1 MTTLARGASI
11 TVNAAYDGAISVS
24 TNGGLATVA
33 VTPVADVANT
43 VTLGPM
49 PARLIFGPYPLGAQ
63 LNITNINCDN
73 LVYSGDSSGSGG
85 GGSTTLTGAVTGTGS
100 GTIPTAFDPAV
111 LDAAALALGFQHG
124 GGSGGETFAS
134 LSSVS
139 LNTSATPTAGA
150 TVAFAANACNAMVI
164 RNTEGV
170 DIEFQIAGTGVFS
183 TIRADE
189 ERKIFGITDA
199 SQVAFRRADYAVATN
214 TQVTVVTAELI
225 NTSAVYSVSRQK
237 VTTAANG
244 TYATLASAA
253 AAAVEITNTGIA
265 DVYVK
270 VAGGSAIKLRR
281 GKSSLFAVANANQ
294 LSVNGAGGAKN
305 ENPVVTVEA
314 EIFDRTPGLPRR
326 TFVLADQALGAMK
339 QRFGTN
345 NWSLDPDFV
354 MMASFM
360 PLTRFNP
367 HGKTISLFNLASNV
381 AVLAG
386 SSGATVADV
395 SIDQV
400 AHVNTIRTQDTMF
413 SGATNR
419 AVRVTTTTP
428 GVNIIGTS
436 LNNGTGINTTNC
448 DIHAVIKLISGGA
461 PTTMLIELFSTADG
475 SGSDYHQLSVI
486 NDAGAGRVPANSYG
500 ARAFS
505 THLFTAIGAGADMT
519 SIKYARFRYNSPA
532 NSVLQPERIMAVK
545 KGSDRASIVF
555 THDDGYAYSMNKT
568 AVALGF
574 YGWPAVAYLS
584 PESSSFGGNLAGGT
598 LLPDNCRSLQNAHG
612 WQFAMQNYN
621 QESAKDLTAREWREN
636 QLQGMMNL
644 VAIGLDPEGARDGS
658 LDGAGPFSTTS
669 VQYKDMANILRT
681 SRQFKNGPSSVG
693 GLFSGYI
700 VGTVLT
706 VTAITSGAIVAGVL
720 VGQGTDPNQTI
731 ISLASGTANT
741 VGATYNVGVAQ
752 TLGSSGAPVAFCSD
766 NVTPFAFAECN
777 PPGDPYTL
785 SAYNWDGSAASA
797 NDLQLFARMRLHIEQ
812 AIASQGTCV
821 LATHVG
827 WNAYYNAMVNYV
839 LPWIAAKEAA
849 NLCRVT
855 TLKDVALKQAA
866 AAIA

>member
-1 MTTLARGASI
+1 MPTI
-11 TVNAAYDGAISVS
+11 AAGTSDIFTIPQGQ
-24 TNGGLATVA
+24 
-33 VTPVADVANT
+33 VAN
-43 VTLGPM
+43 VTGSGSAVLNFPTSSPITLNGSSVLGPYSYDRSVTVS
-49 PARLIFGPYPLGAQ
+49 AYSQIDYV
-63 LNITNINCDN
+63 ITTQ
-73 LVYSGDSSGSGG
+73 SAGGG
-85 GGSTTLTGAVTGTGS
+85 GGSSYTLPTASASTLGGVKVGANLAIDGS
-100 GTIPTAFDPAV
+100 GV
-111 LDAAALALGFQHG
+111 LSASG
-124 GGSGGETFAS
+124 GGSAETYTS
-134 LSSVS
+134 LTTVT

-150 TVAFAANACNAMVI
+150 TVAFGSAACNAMVI

-170 DIEFQIAGTGVFS
+170 DIEFQVGGAGAFS

-189 ERKIFGITDA
+189 ERVIFGITDA
-199 SQVAFRRADYAVATN
+199 SQVAFRRTDYAVASTSM
-214 TQVTVVTAELI
+214 VTSVTAELI
-225 NTSAVYSVSRQK
+225 NTSATYNITRQK

-244 TYATLASAA
+244 TYAALSSAS

-270 VAGGSAIKLRR
+270 VAAGAAVKLRR
-281 GKSSLFAVANANQ
+281 GKSSLFVVANANQ
-294 LSVNGAGGAKN
+294 ISVNGAGGAKN

-314 EIFDRTPGLPRR
+314 EVFDRTPGLPRR
-326 TFVLADQALGAMK
+326 NFVLADQALGAMK

-354 MMASFM
+354 MMSSFM
-360 PLTRFNP
+360 PFTRYNP
-367 HGKTISLFNLASNV
+367 HGKTVSLFDRASNV
-381 AVLAG
+381 SVLAG
-386 SSGATVADV
+386 SSGASVADV

-436 LNNGTGINTTNC
+436 FNNAAGINTTNC
-448 DIHAVIKLISGGA
+448 DIHAVIKLISGSA
-461 PTTMLIELFSTADG
+461 PTTMFIELFSTADG
-475 SGSDYHQLSVI
+475 SGSDFHQLSVI
-486 NDAGAGRVPANSYG
+486 NDASAGRVPANSYC

-505 THLFTAIGAGADMT
+505 ANLFVAQGAGADMT

-532 NSVLQPERIMAVK
+532 NCILQPERVMVVK
-545 KGSDRASIVF
+545 KASDRASIVF
-555 THDDGYAYSMNKT
+555 TNDDGYAYSMNKT
-568 AVALGF
+568 AVALSF

-693 GLFSGYI
+693 ALFSGYI
-700 VGTVLT
+700 AGTILT
-706 VTAITSGAIVAGVL
+706 ITAITSGTIAPGVL
-720 VGQGTDPNQTI
+720 VGLGTDPNQTI

-741 VGATYNVGVAQ
+741 VGATYNVSVSQ
-752 TLGSSGAPVAFCSD
+752 TLGSSGAPVAFCAD
-766 NVTPFAFAECN
+766 NITPFAFAECN

-785 SAYNWDGSAASA
+785 AAYNWDGSAPTA
-797 NDLQLFARMRLHIEQ
+797 NDLQLFARLRLHIEQ
-812 AIASQGTCV
+812 HIANKGLCV
-821 LATHVG
+821 ISTHIG
-827 WNAYYNAMVNYV
+827 WNSYYTAMVTYV

-849 NLCRVT
+849 GLCRVT
-855 TLKDVALKQAA
+855 TLKDVALKQSDI
-866 AAIA
+866 AIS